1 MIHKTCLIIAGPTAV
16 GKTALAIR
24 AAQYFSTEI
33 ISADSRQCYRELNIG
48 VARPSPEELAAVPH
62 RFIASHSIHDSFS
75 AADYERFALQQL
87 DELFQQHDTVV
98 VVGGTGLYLRALTDG
113 LDPIPAVDPAIRE
126 EIVERY
132 QQLGLSWLQETVA
145 AEDPDYARAGEVQN
159 PQRLMRALEVKR
171 GTGKSILLY
180 QVKQTVERPF
190 RIKKLVL
197 DLPRIELYDRIDRR
211 VDAMME
217 AGLMEEASNLYPYQ
231 QLNALQ
237 TVGYREWFAYL
248 DATKTV
254 DDPELK
260 ERTVALIKQNTRHYA
275 KRQLTWFRREADA
288 IWLPPDWDKL
298 KLVLEQIE

>member
-1 MIHKTCLIIAGPTAV
+1 
-16 GKTALAIR
+16 
-24 AAQYFSTEI
+24 
-33 ISADSRQCYRELNIG
+33 
-48 VARPSPEELAAVPH
+48 
-62 RFIASHSIHDSFS
+62 
-75 AADYERFALQQL
+75 
-87 DELFQQHDTVV
+87 
-98 VVGGTGLYLRALTDG
+98 
-113 LDPIPAVDPAIRE
+113 
-126 EIVERY
+126 
-132 QQLGLSWLQETVA
+132 
-145 AEDPDYARAGEVQN
+145 
-159 PQRLMRALEVKR
+159 MRALEVKR